1 MLNRF
6 FYLFATFILL
16 LSSCSDN
23 DKELVVP
30 EDADDNFVT
39 SVVMTVDG
47 TSYSATIEDNTI
59 TITIPYTIS
68 LKNAKVEFKY
78 TSSASIMPNPE
89 SITDWDNERIFRVT
103 SYNGE
108 ENEYT
113 YRVIKDEIRHE
124 GDADLKT
131 AADVATFAATGTT
144 IVKGNLIIGSDEKNA
159 EALNDISSL
168 SLLKEVT
175 GNIIIRNSYN
185 GADLTGLDNITSIGG
200 LQIGSQSTF
209 STSENLHMVT
219 MRALQKVSGDVLIR
233 NNNLNFITFNSL
245 PSIEGNLTISS
256 STIQN
261 IEFPVLANIGK
272 NLNIQGVKKENGEDK
287 SGGTI
292 VILTLPEL
300 TTVEGELSVNY
311 LEKLE
316 EISFPKLQSAGSIN
330 FATIPVLLEKI
341 ELPEITTVNGDL
353 LIEANYVISTGGGG
367 LTTGTANNRMTRL
380 DGLSK
385 LTTVKGL
392 LTISNFQVLAE
403 LPDTKNITRL
413 GGIKLNWLEECNGKE
428 LNLENANFETF
439 NDVEPSIDVVG
450 YTNLAKI
457 TTKEDLSNVNVNIET
472 MGRGANTAIFPE
484 LNFKSVKS
492 FSNNNTNANADPVY
506 LFEKVHGNLS
516 ISRPMKKGCSAPN
529 LTTINGYLHIKIPMM
544 AQNVE
549 FPKLENIGG
558 QLYAEGNQNTQ
569 IFNFP
574 KLKYVCCAENPVYV
588 QEGALKD
595 IPYGSLHMQTT
606 KALIF
611 PELIKIGGT
620 GFTIKS
626 AASVSCPKL
635 TTINGILCV
644 SAATQLTTLDMP
656 LLEQLSG
663 VLLSGLTKFT
673 DFTMFG
679 KFIKNGN
686 ITENNWTITKCGYEP
701 SYQDMID
708 GKYTKE

>member
-6 FYLFATFILL
+6 FYLFAAFILL
-16 LSSCSDN
+16 LSSCSDD
-23 DKELVVP
+23 DKELIVP

-39 SVVMTVDG
+39 SVVMTVNE
-47 TSYSATIEDNTI
+47 TSYSATIEDNII
-59 TITIPYTIS
+59 TITVPYTIS

-78 TSSASIMPNPE
+78 TPSASIIPNPE

-144 IVKGNLIIGSDEKNA
+144 IVKGNLIIGSDDENA
-159 EALNDISSL
+159 EVLNDISSL
-168 SLLKEVT
+168 SSLKEVT

-200 LQIGSQSTF
+200 LQIGSQNTF
-209 STSENLHMVT
+209 STPENLHMIT
-219 MRALQKVSGDVLIR
+219 MEALQNVSGDILIR
-233 NNNLNFITFNSL
+233 NNNVNFITFKNL
-245 PSIEGNLTISS
+245 LSIEGNLTISS
-256 STIQN
+256 SAIQN
-261 IEFPVLANIGK
+261 IEFPLLTNVSKDLD
-272 NLNIQGVKKENGEDK
+272 LQGVKEENGEEK

-292 VILTLPEL
+292 AILTLPEL
-300 TTVEGELSVNY
+300 TTVEGKLSINY

-341 ELPEITTVNGDL
+341 ELPEITTVNGDF

-367 LTTGTANNRMTRL
+367 LTTGTANNRLTKF
-380 DGLSK
+380 DGLNK

-392 LTISNFQVLAE
+392 LTISNFQVLGE
-403 LPDTKNITRL
+403 LPDTKNITTL
-413 GGIKLNWLEECNGKE
+413 GGIKLNRLEECNGKE
-428 LNLENANFETF
+428 LNLEKVNFETF
-439 NDVEPSIDVVG
+439 NNIEPSINIIG
-450 YTNLAKI
+450 YTNLSKI
-457 TTKEDLSNVNVNIET
+457 ITKEDLSNVNVNIET
-472 MGRGANTAIFPE
+472 MARGTNTAIFPE
-484 LNFKSVKS
+484 MNFKNVKD
-492 FSNNNTNANADPVY
+492 FTNNNTNAVADPVF
-506 LFEKVHGNLS
+506 LFEKVYGNLS
-516 ISRPMKKGCSAPN
+516 ISRPMRKGCSAPN
-529 LTTINGYLHIKIPMM
+529 LTSINGYLHIKIPMM

-549 FPKLENIGG
+549 FPILESIGG

-574 KLKYVCCAENPVYV
+574 QLKYVCCSENPVYV

-606 KALIF
+606 KDLIF

-635 TTINGILCV
+635 TTISGTLCV
-644 SAATQLTTLDMP
+644 SAATQLTTFNMP
-656 LLEQLSG
+656 LLEQLNG

-686 ITENNWTITKCGYEP
+686 ITENKWTITNCGYMP
-701 SYQDMID
+701 SYQDMINE
-708 GKYTKE
+708 KYTKE

>member
-16 LSSCSDN
+16 LSSCSDD
-23 DKELVVP
+23 DKELVIP

-39 SVVMTVDG
+39 SVVMTVNE
-47 TSYSATIEDNTI
+47 TSYSATIEDNII
-59 TITIPYTIS
+59 TITVPYTIS

-78 TSSASIMPNPE
+78 TPSASIIPNPE
-89 SITDWDNERIFRVT
+89 SITDWDNERIFRIT

-144 IVKGNLIIGSDEKNA
+144 IVKGNLIIGSDDENA
-159 EALNDISSL
+159 EVLNDISSL
-168 SLLKEVT
+168 SSLKEVT

-185 GADLTGLDNITSIGG
+185 GADLTGLDNITTIGG
-200 LQIGSQSTF
+200 LQIGSQNTF
-209 STSENLHMVT
+209 STPENLHMIT
-219 MRALQKVSGDVLIR
+219 MQALQNVSGDILIR
-233 NNNLNFITFNSL
+233 NNNVNFITFKNL
-245 PSIEGNLTISS
+245 LSIEGNLTISS
-256 STIQN
+256 SAIQN
-261 IEFPVLANIGK
+261 IEFPLLTNVSKDLD
-272 NLNIQGVKKENGEDK
+272 LQGVKEENGEEK

-292 VILTLPEL
+292 AILTLPEL
-300 TTVEGELSVNY
+300 TTVEGKLSVNY

-341 ELPEITTVNGDL
+341 ELPEITTVNGDF

-367 LTTGTANNRMTRL
+367 LTTGTANNRLTKI

-392 LTISNFQVLAE
+392 LTISNFQVLGE
-403 LPDTKNITRL
+403 LPDIKNVTTL
-413 GGIKLNWLEECNGKE
+413 GGIKLNLLEECNGKE
-428 LNLENANFETF
+428 LNLEKVNFETF
-439 NDVEPSIDVVG
+439 NNIEPSINIIG
-450 YTNLAKI
+450 YTNLSKI
-457 TTKEDLSNVNVNIET
+457 ITKEDLSNVNVNIAT
-472 MGRGANTAIFPE
+472 MARGTNAAIFPE
-484 LNFKSVKS
+484 MNFKNVKD
-492 FSNNNTNANADPVY
+492 FTNNNTNAAADPVF
-506 LFEKVHGNLS
+506 LFEKVYGNLS
-516 ISRPMKKGCSAPN
+516 ISRPMRKGCSAPN
-529 LTTINGYLHIKIPMM
+529 LTSINGYLHIKIPMM

-549 FPKLENIGG
+549 FPILESIGG
-558 QLYAEGNQNTQ
+558 QLYAEGNQNSQ

-574 KLKYVCCAENPVYV
+574 QLKYVCCSENPVYV

-626 AASVSCPKL
+626 VASVSCPKL
-635 TTINGILCV
+635 TTISGTLCV
-644 SAATQLTTLDMP
+644 SLAAQLTTLDMP
-656 LLEQLSG
+656 LLEQLNG

-708 GKYTKE
+708 EKYTKE